1 MNEYLLDIS
10 QLHSMFNLD
19 LRLKTCPAL
28 GKQKLENKKRER
40 MIDK

>member
-28 GKQKLENKKRER
+28 GKQKLENKKREK